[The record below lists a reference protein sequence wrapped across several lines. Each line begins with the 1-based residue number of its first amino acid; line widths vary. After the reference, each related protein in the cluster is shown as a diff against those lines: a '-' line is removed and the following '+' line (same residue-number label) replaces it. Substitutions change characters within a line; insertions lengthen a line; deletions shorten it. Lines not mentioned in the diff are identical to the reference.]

1 MLQLLIGNLLPH
13 CHLISE
19 LEPNI
24 HTTMYPC
31 RCNTNFVPFENLQK
45 IFVLVLT
52 SCALSQLT
60 FTCSKSTM
68 KASEHYAKSVK
79 N

>member
-1 MLQLLIGNLLPH
+1 MLQLLISNLLPH

-24 HTTMYPC
+24 YTTMYLC
-31 RCNTNFVPFENLQK
+31 RCNTNFVPFEKLQK

-68 KASEHYAKSVK
+68 EASEHYAKSVK